1 MDIIEQIAEVYK
13 KQWESLG
20 SWKKANI
27 KFGWRGSAFIDIRK
41 RPLPLTEE
49 LIQGLNEAG
58 YTIALIPNEK
68 KQSDHKVEGMNE
80 TSRKADAKGLS
91 YGKYVLKYEPKL

>member
-1 MDIIEQIAEVYK
+1 MDIIEQIADIYK
-13 KQWESLG
+13 KKWEALG
-20 SWKKANI
+20 SWKKANMV
-27 KFGWRGSAFIDIRK
+27 FGWNGAAFRDIRK
-41 RPLPLTEE
+41 SPAPLTEE

-80 TSRKADAKGLS
+80 TSRKADEKGLS